1 MARNV
6 KSAFDGIVGR
16 EMHREMH
23 LHLGDNR
30 LAMGRDKGLCE
41 GCGALPVSGRAAPG
55 RPAPSLWGIWDRL
68 TVSVHD

>member
-1 MARNV
+1 
-6 KSAFDGIVGR
+6 
-16 EMHREMH
+16 MH
-23 LHLGDNR
+23 LHLGENR